1 MRVLNRLL
9 MGAALAVGASQAQV
23 AAATPLNLVLPDSP
37 DILSQFIDVAYD
49 ADSDV
54 FVAQGL
60 SLQILVAPGAA
71 LPIVDGG
78 FSIAITTDGTTASGL
93 GGDDLSITGAIDV
106 DGDGTPDFSGLLLA
120 GEIAEFGSSTSGPG
134 VFEFVFNLTGGALFG
149 TLFGLPQ
156 AGVILGADGGSTY
169 TGSFDVSFSNL
180 TAGQGSGTGS
190 ADTAPIPEPGT
201 LLLLGSGI
209 AGLVGFG
216 RRRESR

>member
-9 MGAALAVGASQAQV
+9 MGAALAFATSQAQV
-23 AAATPLNLVLPDSP
+23 ASATPLNLVLPDSP
-37 DILSQFIDVAYD
+37 DILSQFIDVTYD
-49 ADSDV
+49 ADTDL
-54 FVAQGL
+54 FLAQGL
-60 SLQILVAPGAA
+60 SLQILVAPGSAV
-71 LPIVDGG
+71 PIVDGG
-78 FSIAITTDGTTASGL
+78 FQIAIVTDGTSASGT
-93 GGDDLSITGAIDV
+93 GGDDLIITGALDF
-106 DGDGTPDFSGLLLA
+106 DADGTLDVAGVLLA
-120 GEIAEFGSSTSGPG
+120 GEIVEFGASSTGPG

-149 TLFGLPQ
+149 PIFNLPQ

-190 ADTAPIPEPGT
+190 ADTAPVPEPGT

-216 RRRESR
+216 RRERR